1 MIDLDELPQE
11 GTYPVKDI
19 EGLPIIPRS
28 TDDVVTIGYVNV
40 EGNEFIQVLTLSPND
55 YSSHYAILIRQSI
68 LNRYGYL
75 FVACL
80 LLFFSF
86 LLLRKSEIRI

>member
-1 MIDLDELPQE
+1 MIDLDDLPQE

-40 EGNEFIQVLTLSPND
+40 EENEFIQVLTLSPND
-55 YSSHYAILIRQSI
+55 YSSHYAVLIRQSVNGK
-68 LNRYGYL
+68 LPQNR
-75 FVACL
+75 
-80 LLFFSF
+80 
-86 LLLRKSEIRI
+86 I